1 MPHGPGRLAPA
12 FAPAAVLVVSALLTA
27 ACGGSGG
34 ARPAAT
40 TTSPTPGTRAGA
52 GGTLR
57 VLVFSKTAGF
67 RHASIPAGIAAI
79 QELGRGNG
87 FAVDATEDATRISDA
102 GLAPYRVLVF
112 LSTTGDFLDS
122 AQQAALQ
129 RWVER
134 GGGWV
139 GIHAAADAE
148 YHWAFYGELVGA
160 WFARHPKVQRATIHV
175 TDRRHPATAALPETW
190 TRTDEWYDFKTNPRG
205 AVHVLAT
212 VAESSYQGGSMG
224 ADHPII
230 WCHPVGAGRSFYTAL
245 GHTTESFAE
254 PLYLAQLLGAI
265 RWAGG
270 QAAGDCGSG

>member
-1 MPHGPGRLAPA
+1 MPSVTGRLAPA
-12 FAPAAVLVVSALLTA
+12 FAPAAVLVVSALLAA
-27 ACGGSGG
+27 ACGGSRG
-34 ARPAAT
+34 AQPATT
-40 TTSPTPGTRAGA
+40 TTSPTPGTGTQA
-52 GGTLR
+52 GGALR

-87 FAVDATEDATRISDA
+87 FTVDATEDATVISDA

-122 AQQAALQ
+122 MQQAALR

-148 YHWAFYGELVGA
+148 SHWPWYGMLVGA
-160 WFARHPKVQRATIHV
+160 WFARHPMVQRATIHV

-190 TRTDEWYDFKTNPRG
+190 TRVDEWYDFKSNPRG
-205 AVHVLAT
+205 TVHVLAT

-230 WCHPVGAGRSFYTAL
+230 WCHQVGAGRSFYTAL

-254 PLYLAQLLGAI
+254 PLFLAQLLGAI

-270 QAAGDCGSG
+270 AAAGDCGPG

>member
-1 MPHGPGRLAPA
+1 MPHGRGRLAPA
-12 FAPAAVLVVSALLTA
+12 AVLMVSALLAA
-27 ACGGSGG
+27 ACSGSGG
-34 ARPAAT
+34 GATPPAT
-40 TTSPTPGTRAGA
+40 TTSPAPGTGTQGRA
-52 GGTLR
+52 LR
-57 VLVFSKTAGF
+57 VLVLSRTAGF

-87 FAVDATEDATRISDA
+87 FAVDASEDATVISDS
-102 GLAPYRVLVF
+102 GLAPYRVVVF

-122 AQQAALQ
+122 AQQAALR

-148 YHWAFYGELVGA
+148 YHWPWYGKLVGA
-160 WFARHPKVQRATIHV
+160 WFARHPQVQRATMHV
-175 TDRRHPATAALPETW
+175 SDRRHPATVALPETW
-190 TRTDEWYDFKTNPRG
+190 TRTDEWYDFKSNPRD

-270 QAAGDCGSG
+270 AAAGDCGSG